1 MRTTTILSIVG
12 ALGACALALPLFA
25 GGSQGGLRTSEFAD
39 GSPRERVSWV
49 DGEREGP
56 CVRWHRDGSLR
67 AEGEYRGGKMVGEW
81 IFYLP
86 DGGRD
91 AARSGHYENGRLSG

>member
-1 MRTTTILSIVG
+1 
-12 ALGACALALPLFA
+12 
-25 GGSQGGLRTSEFAD
+25 
-39 GSPRERVSWV
+39 
-49 DGEREGP
+49 
-56 CVRWHRDGSLR
+56 
-67 AEGEYRGGKMVGEW
+67 MVGEW